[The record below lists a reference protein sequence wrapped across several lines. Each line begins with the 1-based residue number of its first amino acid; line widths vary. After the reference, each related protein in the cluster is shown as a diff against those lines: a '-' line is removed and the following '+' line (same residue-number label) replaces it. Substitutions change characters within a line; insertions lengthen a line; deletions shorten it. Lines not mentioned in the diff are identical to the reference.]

1 MEAEHKINFMSEIK
15 NKVQL
20 SGRLGNKP
28 DVRVTDKG
36 KKFARFSIAT
46 NEFYKTANGE
56 AVSNTYWHNIVAWG
70 KTAEVAEQMLNKGTH
85 VSVEGKLV
93 SRTYT
98 DKEGAKRYVTEVD
111 VNQINLVE
119 DNGKGA
125 GQ

>member
-1 MEAEHKINFMSEIK
+1 MPEIK

-46 NEFYKTANGE
+46 NEFYKTATGE
-56 AVSNTYWHNIVAWG
+56 AASTTYWHNIVAWG
-70 KTAEVAEQMLNKGTH
+70 KTAELAEKILNKGTH
-85 VSVEGKLV
+85 VSLEGKLV

-111 VNQINLVE
+111 VNQI
-119 DNGKGA
+119 
-125 GQ
+125 